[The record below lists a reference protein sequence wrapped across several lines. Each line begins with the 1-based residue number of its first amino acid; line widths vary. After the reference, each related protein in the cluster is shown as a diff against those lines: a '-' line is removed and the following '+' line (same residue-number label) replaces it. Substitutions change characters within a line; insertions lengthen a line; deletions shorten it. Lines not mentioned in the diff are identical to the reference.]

1 MSGMFSSNPSKRGN
15 THTGRGYITPY
26 HPFYKGPTGSLYMG
40 WSHDMEVL
48 MDREQKMDK
57 DEGMVCGAIVFLTC
71 FCGAAL
77 LAWVEAARE
86 FWYLVP

>member
-1 MSGMFSSNPSKRGN
+1 
-15 THTGRGYITPY
+15 
-26 HPFYKGPTGSLYMG
+26 
-40 WSHDMEVL
+40 

-57 DEGMVCGAIVFLTC
+57 DEAMVCGAIVFLTC